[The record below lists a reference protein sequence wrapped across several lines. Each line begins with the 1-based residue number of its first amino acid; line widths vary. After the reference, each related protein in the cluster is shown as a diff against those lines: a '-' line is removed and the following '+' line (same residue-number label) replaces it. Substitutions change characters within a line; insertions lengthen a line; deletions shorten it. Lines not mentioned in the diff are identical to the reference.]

1 MIPAAHAHLH
11 VAASTHP
18 GMKGKNN
25 EDQYAVSAHLL
36 SEADSTPSL
45 LAIISDGIGGHRAGE
60 VASQIAVE
68 TISQVIAESDGS
80 KPSATLK
87 AAIIQASQAI
97 LTQAEAHSDKR
108 GMGAT
113 CVCAWII
120 GSRLYTASVG
130 DSRLYLLRGNSI
142 NQLTT
147 DHTWIQEAIEYGALT
162 PEQAHGHPNAHIIR
176 RYLGSQLPPEID
188 FRLRLNP
195 SETDG
200 QAQANQGLML
210 IPGDF
215 VILCSDGLTDLVDKE
230 EIKSVLRSNNRDQA
244 LQALTRLANE
254 RGGHDNITIVLLE
267 VPGSDVITQVSQV
280 RHRAPR
286 RRWFVFIS
294 LLLGVGLLFAL
305 ILATIGGIW
314 LLSRPTATS
323 TPISSPTT
331 SSILEFPT
339 QTQFPPPETSTP
351 TLSTPVP
358 ATKTPWPTN
367 TLTATITFSP
377 EPPTPTPSSP

>member
-1 MIPAAHAHLH
+1 
-11 VAASTHP
+11 
-18 GMKGKNN
+18 
-25 EDQYAVSAHLL
+25 
-36 SEADSTPSL
+36 
-45 LAIISDGIGGHRAGE
+45 
-60 VASQIAVE
+60 
-68 TISQVIAESDGS
+68 
-80 KPSATLK
+80 
-87 AAIIQASQAI
+87 
-97 LTQAEAHSDKR
+97 
-108 GMGAT
+108 
-113 CVCAWII
+113 
-120 GSRLYTASVG
+120 
-130 DSRLYLLRGNSI
+130 
-142 NQLTT
+142 
-147 DHTWIQEAIEYGALT
+147 LT
-162 PEQAHGHPNAHIIR
+162 PEQGHGHPNAHIIR

-267 VPGSDVITQVSQV
+267 VPGSDAITQVSQV

-286 RRWFVFIS
+286 RRWFPFIV
-294 LLLGVGLLFAL
+294 LVLGVGLIFAL
-305 ILATIGGIW
+305 ILAAIGGIW
-314 LLSRPTATS
+314 LLSHPAATPT
-323 TPISSPTT
+323 SSPTT
-331 SSILEFPT
+331 TNPLEFPT

-358 ATKTPWPTN
+358 VTKTPWPTN
-367 TLTATITFSP
+367 TLTATILFSP
-377 EPPTPTPSSP
+377 ESPTPTPGSP

>member
-1 MIPAAHAHLH
+1 VIPAEHAHLH

-25 EDQYAVSAHLL
+25 EDQYAVSAYKL
-36 SEADSTPSL
+36 SEADPTPSL

-68 TISQVIAESDGS
+68 TISQVIADSDGS

-87 AAIIQASQAI
+87 SAIIQASQAI
-97 LTQAEAHSDKR
+97 FTQAEAHLDKR

-120 GSRLYTASVG
+120 GSRLYTASIG

-176 RYLGSQLPPEID
+176 RYLGSHPPPEVD

-200 QAQANQGLML
+200 QAQANQGFLL

-215 VILCSDGLTDLVDKE
+215 LILCSDGLTDLVDKE
-230 EIKSVLRSNNRDQA
+230 EIKFALRSNNRAQA
-244 LQALTRLANE
+244 LQVLTHMANE

-267 VPGSDVITQVSQV
+267 VPGSDVVTQVSQV

-286 RRWFVFIS
+286 KRWWVFIL

-305 ILATIGGIW
+305 ILGTIGGIW
-314 LLSRPTATS
+314 LLSHSAATP

-331 SSILEFPT
+331 TIMLEFPT
-339 QTQFPPPETSTP
+339 QTQFPPPQTSTP
-351 TLSTPVP
+351 TLSTPLPV
-358 ATKTPWPTN
+358 TKTPSPTN

-377 EPPTPTPSSP
+377 KPPTLTPSSP